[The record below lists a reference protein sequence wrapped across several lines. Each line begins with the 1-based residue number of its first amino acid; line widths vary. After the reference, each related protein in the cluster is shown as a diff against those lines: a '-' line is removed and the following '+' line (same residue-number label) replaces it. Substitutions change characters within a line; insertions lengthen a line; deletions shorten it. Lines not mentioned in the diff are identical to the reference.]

1 MKISYNWLSE
11 LTSITLGPKELAERL
26 TMAGLAVDSIERVGD
41 DHILDFDMLSNR
53 PDLLSHAGVAREAAL
68 ICGAGLV
75 LPARKV
81 KEIHERASDA
91 ASVRID
97 DPVLCPRYAARII
110 RGVKVGPSPN
120 WLVSRLEAIG
130 QRSVNKI
137 ADITNYV
144 MFEMG
149 QPTHAF
155 DLDKLQGKQIV
166 VRRSR
171 RGEQI
176 TTLDGFTRE
185 LSPEML
191 IIADANRPVAV
202 AGVMGGEET
211 EISSATKDVLLESAY
226 FNPA

>member
-91 ASVRID
+91 AAVRID

-130 QRSVNKI
+130 QRSVNSI
-137 ADITNYV
+137 ADISNYV

-155 DLDKLQGKQIV
+155 DLNLLHGKKII
-166 VRRSR
+166 VRRPTT
-171 RGEQI
+171 GEQPP
-176 TTLDGFTRE
+176 TLDGFTRE
-185 LSPEML
+185 LAVHDL
-191 IIADANRPVAV
+191 IVADADHAVAN
-202 AGVMGGEET
+202 AGVMGDEET
-211 EISSATKDVLLESAY
+211 EINNQTTDVL
-226 FNPA
+226 